1 MDLLK
6 SHYSGKRVLLT
17 GHTGFK
23 GAWMAE
29 WLLDLGAE
37 VVGVSLEPNTS
48 PSLFEQLNLANRMEH
63 HIADIREA
71 DRLHAI
77 VQEAQPDIVFHL
89 AAQPLVRYSYEQ
101 PVETFASN
109 VMGTVHLLEALRF
122 LDKRCQAVFIT
133 TDKCYEN
140 LEQRRPY
147 SEEDRMGGHDPYS
160 ASKGAAE
167 LVIASYRRSFFEP
180 AKYGDSHQ
188 IALASARAGNV
199 IGGGDWALDR
209 ILPDCMR
216 TLAMEKPVPVRN
228 QYATRPWQ
236 HVLEPLGGYLLLG
249 LRLAQVTSPE
259 QIEAICSGFNFGPD
273 PEANRPVRDLV
284 EKVLTVWPGS
294 WEDQTQPNAPHEAG
308 LLNLTIHK
316 AADLLGWQPVWDFDT
331 AVEQTVRW
339 YKLVHADNS
348 VAQVITQE
356 QIKLYAELLAN
367 EIH

>member
-147 SEEDRMGGHDPYS
+147 SEEDRMGGMILIVPARVQPNWSLHRIDGHFSSLQSMETVIRSHWLP
-160 ASKGAAE
+160 
-167 LVIASYRRSFFEP
+167 LVP
-180 AKYGDSHQ
+180 A
-188 IALASARAGNV
+188 
-199 IGGGDWALDR
+199 
-209 ILPDCMR
+209 M
-216 TLAMEKPVPVRN
+216 
-228 QYATRPWQ
+228 
-236 HVLEPLGGYLLLG
+236 LLG
-249 LRLAQVTSPE
+249 VVTGLWIVFYRIVCALLQWRSQFLFAINTQHARGNMSWSRLAV
-259 QIEAICSGFNFGPD
+259 ICY
-273 PEANRPVRDLV
+273 
-284 EKVLTVWPGS
+284 
-294 WEDQTQPNAPHEAG
+294 
-308 LLNLTIHK
+308 
-316 AADLLGWQPVWDFDT
+316 WD
-331 AVEQTVRW
+331 
-339 YKLVHADNS
+339 
-348 VAQVITQE
+348 
-356 QIKLYAELLAN
+356 
-367 EIH
+367 